1 MSVAAPRER
10 EVVLERGRAET
21 NYWRDVWHYRELFMI
36 LAWRDVSVRYK
47 QTVIGFAWALIRPFL
62 TMVVFTVVFGR
73 LAKLPST
80 GDAPYAVMVFT
91 GMLPWFLFSGILTE
105 ASNSLVTN
113 ASLIGK
119 IYFPRLVIPGATAVV
134 TIVDFAINLLM
145 LILVLAWY
153 RYPPS
158 WHIVFLPLAIA
169 FGVLA
174 SFGPALLVTA
184 LNVKYRDF
192 RYVIPFVA
200 QFGLYVSPV
209 GFSTDLVPAPWRP
222 LYGLNPVVGIID
234 VFRWCVIG
242 GASDVS
248 APLLMVNLGVVA
260 FLLWYG
266 LRYFRRTERTFA
278 DLV

>member
-1 MSVAAPRER
+1 VSAISPSER

-21 NYWRDVWHYRELFMI
+21 NYWRDIWQYRELFLI

-47 QTVIGFAWALIRPFL
+47 QTLIGFAWALIRPFL
-62 TMVVFTVVFGR
+62 TMVVFTIVFGR

-80 GDAPYAVMVFT
+80 GDAPYAVMVFA

-105 ASNSLVTN
+105 ASTSLVTN
-113 ASLIGK
+113 ANLIGK

-134 TIVDFAINLLM
+134 TLVDFGVNLLM

-158 WHIVFLPLAIA
+158 WHVVFLPLAVVFA
-169 FGVLA
+169 VLA

-192 RYVIPFVA
+192 RYVIPFVV
-200 QFGLYVSPV
+200 QFGLYISPV
-209 GFSTDLVPAPWRP
+209 GFSTDLVPAQWRP

-234 VFRWCVIG
+234 VFRWCLVG

>member
-1 MSVAAPRER
+1 VSVAAPRER